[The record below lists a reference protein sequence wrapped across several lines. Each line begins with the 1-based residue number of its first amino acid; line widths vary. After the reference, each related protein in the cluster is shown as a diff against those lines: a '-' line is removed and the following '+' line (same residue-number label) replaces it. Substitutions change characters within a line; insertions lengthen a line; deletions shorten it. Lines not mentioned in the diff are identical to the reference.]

1 MKTHGFNRADGF
13 MTGCLYMINTGV
25 KHIMSLFGILWSVS
39 ILQREIPMKSQK
51 TMCEIFQI
59 VRIRITFFF
68 VIIFRVFG
76 SLSSTIR

>member
-13 MTGCLYMINTGV
+13 MTGYLYMINIEF
-25 KHIMSLFGILWSVS
+25 KLIMSLFEIS
-39 ILQREIPMKSQK
+39 ILQRDIPMKSQK

>member
-1 MKTHGFNRADGF
+1 
-13 MTGCLYMINTGV
+13 MTGYLYMINIEF
-25 KHIMSLFGILWSVS
+25 KLIMSLFEIS
-39 ILQREIPMKSQK
+39 ILQRDIPMKSQK

>member
-1 MKTHGFNRADGF
+1 
-13 MTGCLYMINTGV
+13 MINIEF
-25 KHIMSLFGILWSVS
+25 KLIMSLFEIS
-39 ILQREIPMKSQK
+39 ILQRDIPMKSQK
-51 TMCEIFQI
+51 TMCEIFQL

>member
-51 TMCEIFQI
+51 LCVKYFKLLESELRSF
-59 VRIRITFFF
+59 
-68 VIIFRVFG
+68 
-76 SLSSTIR
+76 LL